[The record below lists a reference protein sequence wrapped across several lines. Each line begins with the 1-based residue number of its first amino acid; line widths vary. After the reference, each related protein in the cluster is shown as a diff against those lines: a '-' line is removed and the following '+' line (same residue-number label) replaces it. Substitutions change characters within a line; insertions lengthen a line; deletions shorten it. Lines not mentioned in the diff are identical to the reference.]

1 MSLEVEEVCSFWR
14 WFTRSRMLGKT
25 KSLHFSCLFFH
36 GPKIAAGAPTI
47 TSPFFSKGQKG
58 FSWKPYTINSVSI
71 SWSSFICR
79 RCWKIFLSQL
89 HCALYDI
96 KVLLERIN
104 VSRQLVVSTQIEFN
118 HLRHLCPWH
127 YFMLF
132 LILGIFKS
140 HESNISSEW
149 PDSVS
154 GPSSWSI
161 KAYREKKGHKEM
173 IIGFQSKYSSVSCG
187 NSLCKQNQTIS
198 GRV

>member
-1 MSLEVEEVCSFWR
+1 MTSRDKCSDCSFWR

-140 HESNISSEW
+140 HESNISSE
-149 PDSVS
+149 
-154 GPSSWSI
+154 
-161 KAYREKKGHKEM
+161 
-173 IIGFQSKYSSVSCG
+173 
-187 NSLCKQNQTIS
+187 
-198 GRV
+198 